1 MKRKGFTLMELM
13 IAVAV
18 VGILSAI
25 AYPSYVEQLRKTR
38 RSDAKAALL
47 NNAQVLE
54 RCYTEYNAYNNT
66 ACAAVDNTDPS
77 LLASA
82 YTTTEGG
89 YYTLSAAALTAA
101 GFSLQ
106 ATPAGGVQANDKC
119 GYLRYSNIGQKLVGG
134 DADGDGVVGDNDD
147 IRMCW

>member
-1 MKRKGFTLMELM
+1 MKSKGFTLMELM

-18 VGILSAI
+18 VGILAAI

-47 NNAQVLE
+47 NGAQVLE
-54 RCYTEYNAYNNT
+54 RCYTEYNTYNNI
-66 ACAAVDNTDPS
+66 ACPAVKNTDNTKLDP
-77 LLASA
+77 AF
-82 YTTTEGG
+82 TTTEGG
-89 YYTLSAAALTAA
+89 YYTLSAASLTAT

-147 IRMCW
+147 IQMCW

>member
-1 MKRKGFTLMELM
+1 MKSKGFTLMELM

-38 RSDAKAALL
+38 RADAKAALL
-47 NNAQVLE
+47 NSAQVLE
-54 RCYTEYNAYNNT
+54 RCYTEYNTYNNI
-66 ACAAVDNTDPS
+66 ACPAVDNTDNTQ
-77 LLASA
+77 LASA

-89 YYTLSAAALTAA
+89 FYTLSAAALTATA
-101 GFSLQ
+101 FNLQ
-106 ATPAGGVQANDKC
+106 ATPTGVQANDKC
-119 GYLRYSNIGQKLVGG
+119 SYLRYSNIGQKLVGA